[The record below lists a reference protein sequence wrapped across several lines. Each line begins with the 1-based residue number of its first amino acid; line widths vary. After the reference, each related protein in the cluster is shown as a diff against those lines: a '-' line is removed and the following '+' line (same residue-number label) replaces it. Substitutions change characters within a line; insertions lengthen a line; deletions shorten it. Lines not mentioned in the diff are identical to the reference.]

1 MGNLT
6 KILRG
11 CGVLL
16 AGLSLLVAAGPAA
29 AYDFAEGKVQLH
41 GFLTQGAVFTSDNNF
56 LGRSESGSLD
66 FREIGVN
73 LSVRPHPDLQVSGQL
88 LSHKAGKS
96 DGGEVRVDY
105 ALADWTALSGEALRG
120 GVRVGRVKTPY
131 GLYNLTRDV
140 AFTRPSIVLPQ
151 SIYLER
157 TRNLTMAA
165 DGVEFYLDH
174 DRDSGHTELNLAIGK
189 SDVGGRVMEATVLG
203 RERAGDLEA
212 RVSHIVR
219 ALYEGANGRYRLGFT
234 SAFSNVDY
242 QPGPADPLLA
252 GHVDFDPMIFSA
264 QYNAEHWSLTGEY
277 ALRKTRLT
285 GFGPLL
291 RFDATGESYYL
302 QGLYR
307 PAPQWELMLR
317 YDAMVVDRD
326 DRDGKSYAAATG
338 QPAFSRYARDW
349 TVGARYDVNSSF
361 MVRAEYH
368 HVVGTSW
375 LVGAENPVSSSLE
388 RRWDMFM
395 LLGSFRF

>member
-1 MGNLT
+1 MGNLA

-16 AGLSLLVAAGPAA
+16 AGLSLLAAAGLAA

-41 GFLTQGAVFTSDNNF
+41 GFLTQGVVFTSDNNF
-56 LGRSESGSLD
+56 LGRSEGGSLD

-73 LSVRPHPDLQVSGQL
+73 LSARPHPGLQVSGQL

-105 ALADWTALSGEALRG
+105 ALADWTALSGEELRG

-140 AFTRPSIVLPQ
+140 AFTRPSVVLPQ

-174 DRDSGHTELNLAIGK
+174 DRDYGHTELNLAIGK

-203 RERAGDLEA
+203 RERAGDLES
-212 RVSHIVR
+212 RVSYIVR
-219 ALYEGANGRYRLGFT
+219 ALYESEGERYRLAFT

-242 QPGPADPLLA
+242 QPGRVDPLLA

-277 ALRKTRLT
+277 ALRRARLS

-291 RFDATGESYYL
+291 RLDATGESYYL

-326 DRDGKSYAAATG
+326 DRDGKSYAATTG